1 MNNPSSFSSISRTKK
16 ALADLEERRKPNP
29 IIDIDTGLQVMDIEA
44 YEYRLRKRLEN
55 D

>member
-1 MNNPSSFSSISRTKK
+1 MTGCIECTKR

-29 IIDIDTGLQVMDIEA
+29 IIDIDTGMRVMDVEA

-55 D
+55 DT